1 MIDFQDAL
9 KIGGRLF
16 VIVGQAPV
24 MEALLITR
32 VTEDEWLR
40 QTLFETVVPPLK
52 NVPEITHFEF

>member
-1 MIDFQDAL
+1 
-9 KIGGRLF
+9 
-16 VIVGQAPV
+16 